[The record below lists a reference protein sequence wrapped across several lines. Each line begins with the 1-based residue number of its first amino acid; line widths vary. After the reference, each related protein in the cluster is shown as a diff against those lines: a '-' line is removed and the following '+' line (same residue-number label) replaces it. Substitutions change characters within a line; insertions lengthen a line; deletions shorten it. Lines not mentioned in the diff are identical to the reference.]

1 LQDRARLGRTPR
13 SHRQDDADVRRPGP
27 AVESGRQLLALLLAA
42 IIPVLL
48 FGGWVAYMLADSQ
61 RAEAR
66 RAAFETV
73 RHVAERVSSEMAA
86 QLQVAETLAASSS
99 LDEPALGMFYDE
111 AERIKDVRPLWE
123 TIELADPSG
132 VQVVNLLRPFGTPLG
147 LTADR
152 ESFDEVIRTKRPAI
166 GGVGPKGTISGK
178 RLVALRVPV
187 IRRGELRYI
196 LTVSFVP
203 NAISSIL
210 RDAGAPVGWV
220 GAVVDSRGNIIA
232 RTVSEETE
240 LWHPASVDLRQAIA
254 RAPEGYYMARTLEG
268 LQVETFYRTLPDT
281 GGWSVHFGV
290 PSDVLNAPV
299 SRSIYLLAAGGVA
312 SLMLALVLASW
323 MARDIAQRRLDLEER
338 SSLALALSEDRG
350 AMAIQAAELGTWRW
364 DTAERQVSGS
374 ERCWSLLDLSDV
386 AGANRSIPSERFLEA
401 VFVKDREAFVS
412 AIDRCVNEGLT
423 IDAEFRS
430 IWQDGSLHW
439 VRVTGRVPSVTRDG
453 HPVVHGVMAD
463 IDPHKRAEAER
474 MHLLRRLSEAQENE
488 QRRIAR
494 ELHDQVGQTVT
505 GLSLGLK
512 GLERR
517 LAAAGSDSAVQEQV
531 EWLQKLTSELGR
543 DIHRAA
549 ADLRPTA
556 LDDLGLQEA
565 LLATASDWAERFGI
579 AVDIQF
585 IGDDKR
591 LPPEIETVVY
601 RVVQEA
607 LTNILKH
614 ARARNVSIV
623 LERRAQRLRVIV
635 EDDGVGFDPDNPAD
649 IPEAEDRRTRPPLG
663 LSGARE
669 RLSLVNGSLSIESGP
684 GEGAALFIVIP
695 LPSGDEARL

>member
-1 LQDRARLGRTPR
+1 
-13 SHRQDDADVRRPGP
+13 
-27 AVESGRQLLALLLAA
+27 VESSRPLLALLMAA

-66 RAAFETV
+66 RTAFETV

-86 QLQVAETLAASSS
+86 QLQVAEALAASSS
-99 LDEPALGMFYDE
+99 LDQPALAMFYDE

-123 TIELADPSG
+123 TIELADPLG
-132 VQVVNLLRPFGTPLG
+132 VQIVNLLRPFGTPLG
-147 LTADR
+147 PTADR
-152 ESFDEVIRTKRPAI
+152 ESFDEVIRTKHPAI
-166 GGVGPKGTISGK
+166 GGIGPKGTISGK
-178 RLVALRVPV
+178 RLVALRAPV
-187 IRRGELRYI
+187 IRSAQLRYI

-210 RDAGAPVGWV
+210 RDAGAPPDWI
-220 GAVVDSRGNIIA
+220 GAVVDARGNIIA
-232 RTVSEETE
+232 RTISEESE
-240 LWHPASVDLRQAIA
+240 LGRPASVDLRQAIA
-254 RAPEGYYMARTLEG
+254 RAPEGYYTARTLEG
-268 LQVETFYRTLPDT
+268 LQVETFYKTLPET

-299 SRSIYLLAAGGVA
+299 SRSIYLLAGGGIV

-323 MARDIAQRRLDLEER
+323 TARDVAQRRQDVEER
-338 SSLALALSEDRG
+338 SALALALSEDRG

-364 DTAERQVSGS
+364 DPKARLVSGTD
-374 ERCWSLLDLSDV
+374 RCWNLLDLSDA
-386 AGANRSIPSERFLEA
+386 AGASRAISTDRFLEA
-401 VFVKDREAFVS
+401 VFADDRAAFET
-412 AIDRCVNEGLT
+412 ALGRCVTEGVT
-423 IDAEFRS
+423 INSEFRTL
-430 IWQDGSLHW
+430 WRDGSLHW
-439 VRVTGRVPSVTRDG
+439 IRVTGRIPSVTQDG
-453 HPVVHGVMAD
+453 HPVIHGVIAD

-517 LAAAGSDSAVQEQV
+517 LAAAGPDGAVQEQV
-531 EWLQKLTSELGR
+531 HWLQKLTSELGR

-565 LLATASDWAERFGI
+565 LAATASDWAERFGI

-635 EDDGVGFDPDNPAD
+635 EDDGVGFDPDHPAAVS
-649 IPEAEDRRTRPPLG
+649 EAEGRRTRPPLG

-669 RLSLVNGSLSIESGP
+669 RLSLVNGTLSIESAP
-684 GEGAALFIVIP
+684 GEGTALFIVIP
-695 LPSGDEARL
+695 LPSGEEAGP